1 MQTFMNNHRPLL
13 LVLGLLATS
22 AALCAFNP
30 QSYLSG
36 NPQTKTDPGLYPVQ
50 IVGIDGAKPH
60 DNPVAV
66 APGPHWLEIQAA
78 PGDSLGP
85 KRIPKSHTYVFKIEP
100 CTRYFFGAHKDSAV
114 QDNWKLVVDQ
124 VEAVKG
130 CDPAD
135 ELKKFPDSSQ
145 AKPKTPVVH

>member
-1 MQTFMNNHRPLL
+1 MNKKRSLL
-13 LVLGLLATS
+13 PIICLLATS
-22 AALCAFNP
+22 VAMCAFNP

-36 NPQTKTDPGLYPVQ
+36 NPQTKTDPHLYPVQ

-66 APGPHWLEIQAA
+66 TPGPHWLEIQAVA
-78 PGDSLGP
+78 GDSLGP
-85 KRIPKSHTYVFKIEP
+85 KRIPKSHTYVFRIEP

-130 CDPAD
+130 CDPAE
-135 ELKKFPDSSQ
+135 ELKKYPDPSQ
-145 AKPKTPVVH
+145 AAPRTSPAH